1 MEGQPRSM
9 APDEFLTELRSGALE
24 GPATS
29 DASVVVSGIAKT
41 ADGNEQAILFAHGTS
56 CADWVEVPLSQ
67 IERVELVRTVRC
79 RDHSH
84 PLVKLHLKAP
94 QSEEGLLF
102 AALAR
107 TPAGAEA
114 GGQRRTVRRPRATPF
129 RSGPNGG
136 REGIKF
142 GARGMT
148 GGCAEVSDYEIDAS
162 GQIWCLDWCW
172 EHDDYTESSFYSC

>member
-9 APDEFLTELRSGALE
+9 APGEFLAELSSGGLE

-29 DASVVVSGIAKT
+29 DASIVLSGIAKP
-41 ADGNEQAILFAHGTS
+41 ADGNDQVILFAHGTS

-67 IERVELVRTVRC
+67 IERVEVMRTVRC

-94 QSEEGLLF
+94 QSEEGVLF

-107 TPAGAEA
+107 TPAGAEVGGSEGPYA
-114 GGQRRTVRRPRATPF
+114 GSELRRFAPDATAAP
-129 RSGPNGG
+129 
-136 REGIKF
+136 
-142 GARGMT
+142 T
-148 GGCAEVSDYEIDAS
+148 AS
-162 GQIWCLDWCW
+162 C
-172 EHDDYTESSFYSC
+172 SPVA